1 MNKVILNG
9 VLKYLT
15 DDEVEYLKKLY
26 GDWEKHQDVWVF
38 TRMDFVDVSEI
49 AKMLELTEN
58 AVYQRHLRDPKRYPL
73 REKGKVLGV
82 DADEFLRK
90 WI

>member
-9 VLKYLT
+9 VLKYLG
-15 DDEVEYLKKLY
+15 DEEIEYLKQMY

-38 TRMDFVDVSEI
+38 TRMDFVDVSQI
-49 AKMLELTEN
+49 AKMLELSEN
-58 AVYQRHLRDPKRYPL
+58 AIYQRHLRDPKRYPL
-73 REKGKVLGV
+73 VKRGKVMGIQ
-82 DADEFLRK
+82 ADKFLEK